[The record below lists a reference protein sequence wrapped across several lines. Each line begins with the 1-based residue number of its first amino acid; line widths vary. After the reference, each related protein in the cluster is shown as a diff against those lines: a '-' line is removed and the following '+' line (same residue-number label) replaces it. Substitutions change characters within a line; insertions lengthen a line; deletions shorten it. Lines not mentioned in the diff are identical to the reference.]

1 MITKSYIGVSK
12 EEFYDLFLQ
21 LVDVIQKETN
31 KLTKK
36 QRKIMVEFLALDDQV
51 YKFTRFSSLGKKA
64 VAIKLKEKYNWNL
77 SRRNLDIFVINMTT
91 LVKDVIDRL
100 DTQLQREGK
109 RKNYIEIDLNSYA
122 ALREELG
129 VSIEQELNIYH
140 GYTIIVNEDA
150 TELIRFL

>member
-77 SRRNLDIFVINMTT
+77 SRRNLDIFVINMTKKGFIEKDADK
-91 LVKDVIDRL
+91 VKYFNR
-100 DTQLQREGK
+100 
-109 RKNYIEIDLNSYA
+109 
-122 ALREELG
+122 ALRSYMDKVMKSDEP
-129 VSIEQELNIYH
+129 QEFIFKLSVKHDNPS
-140 GYTIIVNEDA
+140 
-150 TELIRFL
+150 

>member
-1 MITKSYIGVSK
+1 
-12 EEFYDLFLQ
+12 
-21 LVDVIQKETN
+21 
-31 KLTKK
+31 
-36 QRKIMVEFLALDDQV
+36 
-51 YKFTRFSSLGKKA
+51 
-64 VAIKLKEKYNWNL
+64 
-77 SRRNLDIFVINMTT
+77 MTT

-122 ALREELG
+122 ALIEELG